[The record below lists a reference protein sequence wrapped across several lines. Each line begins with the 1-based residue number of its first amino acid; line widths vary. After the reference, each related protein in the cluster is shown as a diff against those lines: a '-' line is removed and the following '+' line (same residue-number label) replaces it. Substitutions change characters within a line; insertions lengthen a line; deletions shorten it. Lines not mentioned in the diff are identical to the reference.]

1 MPQYKLKP
9 GYNHYDYR
17 DAKDEDGNPALD
29 ANNRPV
35 RERYKLKAGDI
46 ITMSEER
53 FINANLKDRFTLVS
67 GGSSNPSSSSSA
79 APEEDENEPAI
90 DWSFIKTKKQQEVLD
105 LISSVEDKDIAAAIY
120 EAEESGKNRDKV
132 LEAARAKYQELG
144 GSE

>member
-9 GYNHYDYR
+9 GKNHYDYR
-17 DAKDEDGNPALD
+17 DAKDDNGNPVLD
-29 ANNRPV
+29 ANNKPV

-67 GGSSNPSSSSSA
+67 GSSTSSSSSA
-79 APEEDENEPAI
+79 APENEEVTET
-90 DWSFIKTKKQQEVLD
+90 DWSFIKSKKQQEVLD
-105 LISSVEDKDIAAAIY
+105 LIASVEDKETAAKIY

-132 LEAARAKYQELG
+132 LEAARAKYMELG
-144 GSE
+144 GE